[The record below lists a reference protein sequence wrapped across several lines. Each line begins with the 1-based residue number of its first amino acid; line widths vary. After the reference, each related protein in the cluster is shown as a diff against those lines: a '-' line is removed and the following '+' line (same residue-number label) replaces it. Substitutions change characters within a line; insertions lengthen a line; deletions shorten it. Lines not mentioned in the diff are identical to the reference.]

1 MYPFARS
8 DALLEILGRQ
18 AEHRHRLLQI
28 VGEHRRAEQIGR
40 GAIVVGVGG
49 LVAQIPPIL
58 EIAVTAAEPCQC
70 DEIDLLIDI
79 QLPDESGKLGEIGFL
94 ADRPFA
100 GEMVIFGTFDMPRT
114 FPKPTYQNDISSLAF
129 AKPPATLAVPAN
141 GDLREIKNESF
152 VMAGR
157 AAPNPPGLW
166 PIIKKRISDRHQAGG
181 IARGFAK
188 GFAGGHDAYA

>member
-1 MYPFARS
+1 MS
-8 DALLEILGRQ
+8 DRWALE
-18 AEHRHRLLQI
+18 
-28 VGEHRRAEQIGR
+28 
-40 GAIVVGVGG
+40 
-49 LVAQIPPIL
+49 
-58 EIAVTAAEPCQC
+58 TMKNTF
-70 DEIDLLIDI
+70 
-79 QLPDESGKLGEIGFL
+79 S
-94 ADRPFA
+94 

-188 GFAGGHDAYA
+188 GFAGGHDAYAKILKNRIKSICRGY